1 MPELADVFADL
12 EDPRAINARLHSLHD
27 ILVIALCTI
36 VCGGQTCTDMELFG
50 QSKREFLETFLP
62 LPNGIPSHDTFSRVL
77 GKLDPE
83 AFGQWFLGF
92 MAQFAQGVQGVVAVD
107 GKTLRRSYDR
117 AEGQSALHLVS
128 AWAEERR
135 LVLGQLA
142 VDDKSN
148 EITALPKLLEMLTL
162 RDKVVTADAMH
173 CQRQIAE
180 QVVDQGGDYALA
192 LQGNQGSLHDDVSAT
207 GGFLDD
213 PATPVA
219 QAAQVNKGHGRI
231 ETRVASISDDIAW
244 LQKWHDWPGLQAVGK
259 VTASRRSVGPDPAD
273 ASEETRYYLLSQAF
287 PPERCNDIVRS
298 HWGIENRL
306 HWVLDVTC
314 NEDQARNRK
323 GHGAENLA
331 LLRKLALNLARLEP
345 SKGSMRGKL
354 KKAGWDNG
362 FLITILTQ
370 FAKIHMR

>member
-1 MPELADVFADL
+1 MSELADVFGDL
-12 EDPRAINARLHSLHD
+12 EDPRAVNARLHSLHD

-50 QSKREFLETFLP
+50 QSKREFLESFLQ
-62 LPNGIPSHDTFSRVL
+62 LENGIPSHDTFSRVL
-77 GKLDPE
+77 GMLDPE
-83 AFGQWFLGF
+83 AFRRWFLGF
-92 MAQFAQGVQGVVAVD
+92 MEQFAEGIEGVVAVD

-148 EITALPKLLEMLTL
+148 EITALPRLLEMLTL
-162 RDKVVTADAMH
+162 PGKVVTVDALN
-173 CQRQIAE
+173 CQRQIA
-180 QVVDQGGDYALA
+180 QRVIDQGGDYALA
-192 LQGNQGSLHDDVSAT
+192 LKGNQGTLYDDVKL
-207 GGFLDD
+207 FLDD
-213 PATPVA
+213 ATTPVA
-219 QAAQVNKGHGRI
+219 SATQVSKGHGRI
-231 ETRVASISDDIAW
+231 ETRIASVSDDVAW
-244 LQKWHDWPGLQAVGK
+244 LQEWHDWPGLQAVGK
-259 VTASRRSVGPDPAD
+259 VTATRRQKD
-273 ASEETRYYLLSQAF
+273 AVSEETRYYLLSQAF
-287 PPERCNDIVRS
+287 PPERCNDIARG

-345 SKGSMRGKL
+345 GKGSMRGKL
-354 KKAGWDNG
+354 KRAGWDNS
-362 FLITILTQ
+362 FLISILAQ
-370 FAKIHMR
+370 FTKIHMR

>member
-1 MPELADVFADL
+1 MTELTDVFGDL
-12 EDPRAINARLHSLHD
+12 KDPRAVNARLHSLHD
-27 ILVIALCTI
+27 ILVIALCAI
-36 VCGGQTCTDMELFG
+36 VCGGHTCTDMELFG
-50 QSKREFLETFLP
+50 HSKREFLESFPDLE
-62 LPNGIPSHDTFSRVL
+62 NGIPSHDTFSRVL

-83 AFGQWFLGF
+83 AFQRWFLGF
-92 MAQFAQGVQGVVAVD
+92 MEQFAQGVGGVVAVD

-148 EITALPKLLEMLTL
+148 EITALPRLLEMLTL
-162 RDKVVTADAMH
+162 PGKVVTVDALN
-173 CQRQIAE
+173 CQRQIAQ
-180 QVVDQGGDYALA
+180 QVIDQGGDYALA
-192 LQGNQGSLHDDVSAT
+192 LKGNQGSLHDDVKL
-207 GGFLDD
+207 FLDD
-213 PATPVA
+213 VDTPVA
-219 QAAQVNKGHGRI
+219 QATQVSKGHGRI
-231 ETRVASISDDIAW
+231 ETRIASVSDDVAW
-244 LQKWHDWPGLQAVGK
+244 LQEWHDWPGLQAVGK
-259 VTASRRSVGPDPAD
+259 VMAVRRKDGDT
-273 ASEETRYYLLSQAF
+273 SEETRYYLLSQAF
-287 PPERCNDIVRS
+287 PPERFNDIARG

-323 GHGAENLA
+323 GHGAENLS

-354 KKAGWDNG
+354 KRAGWDNS
-362 FLITILTQ
+362 FLISILAQ
-370 FAKIHMR
+370 FTKIHMR